1 MRSGG
6 CHCGAVRYEIK
17 GEPAYKAI
25 CRCNDC
31 RRAAGAPMVGWAMI
45 GQGQLKI
52 EGRLK
57 IYHSS
62 PLGRR
67 HFCPECGTGLFYR
80 NAENLPGIVDTQVAT
95 LDDPDAIPAG
105 VHVQVA
111 DRIGWMKDA
120 HNLPEFPR
128 YPGMD

>member
-25 CRCNDC
+25 CHCNDC

-67 HFCPECGTGLFYR
+67 HFCPECGTGLFYT
-80 NAENLPGIVDTQVAT
+80 NAVVFPDMVDVQIAT
-95 LDDPDAIPAG
+95 LDEPEEMIPEIQL
-105 VHVQVA
+105 QVA
-111 DRIGWMKDA
+111 ERLDWMNSLA
-120 HNLPEFPR
+120 AMPEFDR
-128 YPGMD
+128 YAAS